1 MVVTTNGC
9 IKNHA
14 SRSAFLYNVNNKRL
28 GLPVVL
34 TQVAQD
40 VYCLLYMKK
49 PFCWRAYFTGTSWA
63 TCVGTSWATCVK
75 TTGSPRRLL
84 FTLYKKA
91 LLLACFLIQPLVV
104 TTIVFLHYNVNNINF
119 FSSE

>member
-9 IKNHA
+9 IKKHA

-40 VYCLLYMKK
+40 V
-49 PFCWRAYFTGTSWA
+49 PTQVAQD
-63 TCVGTSWATCVK
+63 VPVK
-75 TTGSPRRLL
+75 YARQQKG
-84 FTLYKKA
+84 
-91 LLLACFLIQPLVV
+91 
-104 TTIVFLHYNVNNINF
+104 F
-119 FSSE
+119 FIYSKQ

>member
-9 IKNHA
+9 IKNDA

-40 VYCLLYMKK
+40 V
-49 PFCWRAYFTGTSWA
+49 PT
-63 TCVGTSWATCVK
+63 
-75 TTGSPRRLL
+75 
-84 FTLYKKA
+84 
-91 LLLACFLIQPLVV
+91 Q
-104 TTIVFLHYNVNNINF
+104 
-119 FSSE
+119 